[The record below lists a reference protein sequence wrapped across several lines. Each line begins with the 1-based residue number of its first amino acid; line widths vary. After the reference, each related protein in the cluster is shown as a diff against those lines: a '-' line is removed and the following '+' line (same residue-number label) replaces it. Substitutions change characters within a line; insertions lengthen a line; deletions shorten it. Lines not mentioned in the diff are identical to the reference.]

1 MLNQCQLKPKQNW
14 MKEGLLKH
22 IIELVVSEDEVNTY
36 ISLPLITVLINN
48 VVGIQDR

>member
-1 MLNQCQLKPKQNW
+1 